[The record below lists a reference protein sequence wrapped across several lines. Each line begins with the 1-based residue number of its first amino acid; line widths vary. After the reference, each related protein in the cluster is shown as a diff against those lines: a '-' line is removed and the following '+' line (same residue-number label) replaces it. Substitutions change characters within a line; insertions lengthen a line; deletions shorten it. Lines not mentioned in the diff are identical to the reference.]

1 MAKKTINLAT
11 EEYVNELVDNIELTP
26 GPAGESGADG
36 KSAYQAAVD
45 NGFEGSEEEWLESL
59 KGPQGEQ
66 GIQGPQGE
74 KGEDGKF
81 DMDTLYD
88 ILQTEDKTVIGAIN
102 ELFNLINKWM
112 HPDCDLKAQMF
123 YGVIDP
129 TETGVI
135 TSYSDI
141 TVDMLKK
148 QTGIKSTIPG
158 ERIALSMGYVNE
170 GSYIVIAVPTMYD
183 YNVTKDNGF
192 GGKVAFDDDIV
203 GANGIDVEFNDIDYR
218 IYGEFVLVGG
228 ERFIY
233 IEAPENNTG
242 NCNCYDITET
252 DIKDAISN
260 VFKP

>member
-1 MAKKTINLAT
+1 MSNKKIINLAT
-11 EEYVNELVDNIELTP
+11 EEYVNDLVENIELTP

-36 KSAYQAAVD
+36 KSAYQSAVEK
-45 NGFEGSEEEWLESL
+45 GFEGTEEEWLESL
-59 KGPQGEQ
+59 K
-66 GIQGPQGE
+66 GE

-81 DMDTLYD
+81 DMETLYD

-112 HPDCDLKAQMF
+112 HPDCDVKAQMF
-123 YGVIDP
+123 YGIIDP

-141 TVDMLKK
+141 TVDMLKQ
-148 QTGIKSTIPG
+148 QTGVVSTIPG
-158 ERIALSMGYVNE
+158 ERVALSMGYVDE

-203 GANGIDVEFNDIDYR
+203 GANGIDVEFNDVDYR

-233 IEAPENNTG
+233 IEAPENNDDNGG

-252 DIKDAISN
+252 DIIDAISD

>member
-1 MAKKTINLAT
+1 MANKKVINLAT
-11 EEYVNELVDNIELTP
+11 EEYVNELVENIELTQ
-26 GPAGESGADG
+26 GAEG
-36 KSAYQAAVD
+36 KSAYQTAVEQ
-45 NGFEGSEEEWLESL
+45 GFEGTEEEWLASL
-59 KGPQGEQ
+59 K
-66 GIQGPQGE
+66 GPQGE

-81 DMDTLYD
+81 DMETLYD

-112 HPDCDLKAQMF
+112 HPNCDLKAQMF
-123 YGVIDP
+123 YGIIDP

-135 TSYSDI
+135 KSYSDI
-141 TVDMLKK
+141 TVDMLNQ
-148 QTGIKSTIPG
+148 QTGVKSTVPG
-158 ERIALSMGYVNE
+158 ERIALSMGYVEE

-203 GANGIDVEFNDIDYR
+203 GANGIDVEFNDVDYR

-233 IEAPENNTG
+233 IEAPEETST
-242 NCNCYDITET
+242 NCNCYDLTEEDITN
-252 DIKDAISN
+252 AISDI
-260 VFKP
+260 FKS

>member
-1 MAKKTINLAT
+1 MSNKKIINLAT
-11 EEYVNELVDNIELTP
+11 EEYVNDLVENIELTP

-36 KSAYQAAVD
+36 KSAYQSAVEK
-45 NGFEGSEEEWLESL
+45 GFEGTEEEWLESL
-59 KGPQGEQ
+59 K
-66 GIQGPQGE
+66 GE

-81 DMDTLYD
+81 DMETLYD

-112 HPDCDLKAQMF
+112 HPDCDVKAQMF
-123 YGVIDP
+123 YGIIDP

-141 TVDMLKK
+141 TVDMLK
-148 QTGIKSTIPG
+148 QQSGVVSTIPG
-158 ERIALSMGYVNE
+158 ERVALSMGYVDE

-203 GANGIDVEFNDIDYR
+203 GANGIDVEFNDVDYR

-233 IEAPENNTG
+233 IEAPENGG

-252 DIKDAISN
+252 DIIDAISD

>member
-1 MAKKTINLAT
+1 MSNKKIINLAT
-11 EEYVNELVDNIELTP
+11 EEYVNDLVENIELTP

-36 KSAYQAAVD
+36 KSAYQSAVEK
-45 NGFEGSEEEWLESL
+45 GFEGTEEEWLESL
-59 KGPQGEQ
+59 K
-66 GIQGPQGE
+66 GE

-81 DMDTLYD
+81 DMETLYD

-112 HPDCDLKAQMF
+112 HPDCDVKAQMF
-123 YGVIDP
+123 YGIIDP

-141 TVDMLKK
+141 TVDMLKQ
-148 QTGIKSTIPG
+148 QTGVVSTIPG
-158 ERIALSMGYVNE
+158 ERVALSMGYVDE

-203 GANGIDVEFNDIDYR
+203 GANGIDVEFNDVDYR

-233 IEAPENNTG
+233 IEAPENNDNNGG

-252 DIKDAISN
+252 DIIDAISD

>member
-1 MAKKTINLAT
+1 MSNKKIINLAT
-11 EEYVNELVDNIELTP
+11 EEYVNDLVENIELTP

-36 KSAYQAAVD
+36 KSAYQSAVEK
-45 NGFEGSEEEWLESL
+45 GFEGTEEEWLESL
-59 KGPQGEQ
+59 K
-66 GIQGPQGE
+66 GE

-81 DMDTLYD
+81 DMETLYD

-112 HPDCDLKAQMF
+112 HPDCDVKAQMF
-123 YGVIDP
+123 YGIIDP

-141 TVDMLKK
+141 TVDMLK
-148 QTGIKSTIPG
+148 QQSGVVSTIPG
-158 ERIALSMGYVNE
+158 ERVALSMGYVDE

-203 GANGIDVEFNDIDYR
+203 GANGIDVEFNDVDYR

-233 IEAPENNTG
+233 IEAPENNDDNGG

-252 DIKDAISN
+252 DIIDAISD

>member
-1 MAKKTINLAT
+1 MANKKVINLAT
-11 EEYVNELVDNIELTP
+11 EEYVNELVENIELTQ
-26 GPAGESGADG
+26 GPAGEAGADG
-36 KSAYQAAVD
+36 KSAYQSALEQ
-45 NGFEGSEEEWLESL
+45 GFEGTEEEWLASL
-59 KGPQGEQ
+59 KGDK
-66 GIQGPQGE
+66 GE

-81 DMDTLYD
+81 DMDALYD

-112 HPDCDLKAQMF
+112 HPNCDLKAQMF
-123 YGVIDP
+123 YGIIDP

-135 TSYSDI
+135 KSYSDI
-141 TVDMLKK
+141 TVDMLK
-148 QTGIKSTIPG
+148 QQSGVKSTIPG
-158 ERIALSMGYVNE
+158 ERLALSMGYVDE
-170 GSYIVIAVPTMYD
+170 GSYIVLAVPTMYD

-233 IEAPENNTG
+233 IEAPEDTG
-242 NCNCYDITET
+242 SCKCYDITDE
-252 DIKDAISN
+252 DITDAISDI
-260 VFKP
+260 FKS

>member
-1 MAKKTINLAT
+1 MANKKVINLAT
-11 EEYVNELVDNIELTP
+11 EDYVNELVENIELTP

-36 KSAYQAAVD
+36 KSAYQSAVEK
-45 NGFEGSEEEWLESL
+45 GFEGTEEEWLASL
-59 KGPQGEQ
+59 KGA
-66 GIQGPQGE
+66 QGE

-81 DMDTLYD
+81 DMETLYD

-112 HPDCDLKAQMF
+112 HPNCDLKAQMF
-123 YGVIDP
+123 YGIIDP

-135 TSYSDI
+135 KSYSDI
-141 TVDMLKK
+141 TVDMLNQ
-148 QTGIKSTIPG
+148 QTGVKSTVPG
-158 ERIALSMGYVNE
+158 ERLALSMGYVEE

-233 IEAPENNTG
+233 IEAPEDAG
-242 NCNCYDITET
+242 SCKCYDITEE
-252 DIKDAISN
+252 DITDAISDI
-260 VFKP
+260 FKS